1 MKFFI
6 KSRLYS
12 YTKCTTKPHFVFF
25 PTVVFRCAFC
35 FPHGK
40 SCLNHFIFHFQMIK
54 IYLADLQKQFLD
66 FINNFYRNSPAIL
79 SIILLEQSFDLVK
92 NCLFLFNRRSFL
104 CFLYFDVIGT
114 DCELYQTDVCV
125 FVRSEGYRFI
135 IAAGEFFYHFVNG
148 IINLCVDVRCLI
160 FELLCTIF

>member
-12 YTKCTTKPHFVFF
+12 YAKCTTKPHFVFF

-92 NCLFLFNRRSFL
+92 NCLFLFNRVASSASFTL
-104 CFLYFDVIGT
+104 MSSVRTANCT
-114 DCELYQTDVCV
+114 RPMSV
-125 FVRSEGYRFI
+125 FSSEVKDTGS
-135 IAAGEFFYHFVNG
+135 
-148 IINLCVDVRCLI
+148 
-160 FELLCTIF
+160 